1 MRNSAFKKFCVWAKT
16 ASPFFLF
23 ALISTLL
30 PILVLRPDDGLEI
43 NSLAFTAFAWTALW
57 TYLYNKKHL
66 LIAFNVFVIFWLYIY
81 AEKITHGSIS
91 SQGLIAYTLLFSG
104 VSFLFA
110 VFFQE
115 IGIRLRFI
123 VPTFVFALCLLF
135 YSIPIVYL
143 IYFFTFNVQIT
154 PDVFFAIFQTSVR
167 EALDFIGDYIAL
179 KWVILVLIGF
189 ATLAFGLFRKKN
201 FKPKSIEFS
210 LASFL
215 IFLSLSVSYANR
227 TDLRLIHEIPVS
239 IQQYKEEL
247 AKFEEVRNKVDTG
260 KIKYRATKKGEGEVY
275 VVVIGESLNKNQMQ
289 LYGYLR
295 ETTPDLNGL
304 FVKNKLIRFDNAY
317 SNHTRTMPVLS
328 LSLTEANQLNGKEY
342 FSSLSIVD
350 IAKAAGFETHWVT
363 NQVLYGI
370 WDNLVSIIAHSTDH
384 LVTLNKNI
392 GTSLQTQKY
401 DEDTISFVREILDAK
416 KTKKNQIIFVHLMGS
431 HWNYCSRFS
440 KNFSRFS
447 GPLAKGQFGNLA
459 GKKDFAEWIN
469 CYDNSVFYNDHVV
482 ASLLKLL
489 LAREGISGFMYF
501 SDHGEEVIELKGH
514 DPATFTYEMVEIPL
528 IAWFSDSYHKKYK
541 TKVDALKNNR
551 EKPFPNDLIYD
562 TLIGMMGIETNRYEK
577 QYDLSNDRFSIEEEA
592 LVTMHGTRKYI
603 DFDNFNYLQSLNQQ
617 KLNSQR
623 LLSKVVPA
631 HINTIG
637 KYKNSQSDGYDS
649 FELDLIYQDGDGGY
663 LEVGVDPNSGTG
675 ITLNDFLKLTPK
687 SAGQKIWL
695 NIKNI
700 TPENI
705 NGLTRHLLA
714 LDPKYGLKNKAVIES
729 AGTDASFSKLSD
741 AGFYTSYMLPGAD
754 LKKLVADANEKKLQA
769 KAIELSRK
777 IESQKVN
784 SISFDHKFF
793 PFVKNYLNKHIN
805 SRVDFHTRD
814 LTLSLKDKSF
824 MSRLLS
830 KPYFKEPRIKT
841 ILVHY
846 HSQFSL

>member
-1 MRNSAFKKFCVWAKT
+1 MRNLAFKKFRDWAKT
-16 ASPFFLF
+16 ASPFFSF

-30 PILVLRPDDGLEI
+30 PVLILRPDDSLETK
-43 NSLAFTAFAWTALW
+43 SLAFIALVWTALL
-57 TYLYNKKHL
+57 TYLHKKKHPI
-66 LIAFNVFVIFWLYIY
+66 IAFNVFTIFWLYIY
-81 AEKITHGSIS
+81 AEKITYGAIS
-91 SQGLIAYTLLFSG
+91 SQGLISYTMLFAG
-104 VSFLFA
+104 ISFLFA

-115 IGIRLRFI
+115 AGKRLRFI
-123 VPTFVFALCLLF
+123 APTFVLVLCLVF

-143 IYFFTFNVQIT
+143 IYFFTFNVQVT
-154 PDVFFAIFQTSVR
+154 PDVFFAIFQTSAR

-179 KWVILVLIGF
+179 KWVLLVLLGS
-189 ATLAFGLFRKKN
+189 ALLAFGLYRKER
-201 FKPKSIEFS
+201 FKSINIEVS

-215 IFLSLSVSYANR
+215 ILLSLSVSYANR
-227 TDLRLIHEIPVS
+227 TELRLIHEIPAS

-247 AKFEEVRNKVDTG
+247 AKFEEVRNKVNTG
-260 KIKYRATKKGEGEVY
+260 KIKYRATKEGEGEVY

-304 FVKNKLIRFDNAY
+304 LANNKLIKFDNTY

-328 LSLTEANQLNGKEY
+328 LSLTEANQLNGREY

-392 GTSLQTQKY
+392 GTSLQTQRY

-416 KTKKNQIIFVHLMGS
+416 KTKKNKLIFVHLMGS

-440 KNFSRFS
+440 KNFSKFN
-447 GPLAKGQFGNLA
+447 GPLIKGHFGNLA
-459 GKKDFAEWIN
+459 EKKDFAEWIN

-489 LAREGISGFMYF
+489 LAREGLSGFVYF

-514 DPATFTYEMVEIPL
+514 DPAIFTYEMVEIPL
-528 IAWFSDSYHKKYK
+528 IAWFSDPYHKKYK
-541 TKVDALKNNR
+541 TKIDALQTNR
-551 EKPFPNDLIYD
+551 KKPFPNDLIYD
-562 TLIGMMGIETNRYEK
+562 TLIGMMGIETDRYEK
-577 QYDLSNDRFSIEEEA
+577 QYDLSSDHFSIKDEA

-603 DFDNFNYLQSLNQQ
+603 DFDNFNYLQSINQQ
-617 KLNSQR
+617 KLNNQR
-623 LLSKVVPA
+623 LLSRVVPA
-631 HINTIG
+631 HISTIG
-637 KYKNSQSDGYDS
+637 KFKNSQSDGYDS

-663 LEVGVDPNSGTG
+663 LEVGIDPDSGTG
-675 ITLNDFLKLTPK
+675 ITLSDFLKLTQE
-687 SAGQKIWL
+687 SDGQKIWL

-700 TPENI
+700 DPENI
-705 NGLTRHLLA
+705 NGLIHRLLT
-714 LDPKYGLKNKAVIES
+714 LNKHYDLKNKAVIES
-729 AGTDASFSKLSD
+729 IMTDESFSKLST
-741 AGFYTSYMLPGAD
+741 AGFYTSYKLPGAV

-769 KAIELSRK
+769 KAIELARQ
-777 IESQKVN
+777 IESQKVT
-784 SISFDHKFF
+784 SISFDHELF
-793 PFVKNYLNKHIN
+793 PFVGNYLKKHID

-814 LTLSLKDKSF
+814 LSLSLKDKNF
-824 MSRLLS
+824 MSRLLN

-846 HSQFSL
+846 HSHFSL